1 MSVDAIAN
9 YMPLIS
15 LCLKAGRTGDSREIF
30 LEAMAIQGREAV
42 TEDEGRERLTR
53 ERLTA

>member
-1 MSVDAIAN
+1 MSVDAIAS

-42 TEDEGRERLTR
+42 TEDEGRDRLTR